1 MPETVPPPATRT
13 PRGFLVRVHELWTR
27 FRAWLPDRVDRRVRI
42 AAWVSLVLEVAIV
55 GTGGAVRLTD
65 SGLGCEWPLC
75 TPDSLFP
82 TAAQSYH
89 SLIEFGNRG
98 LSFFVGLAAI
108 AVIVLIAKFS
118 AERRDLWVM
127 SWIIFAGVLVQ
138 AAVGGILVIFHLH
151 PNMVAFHYLVSL
163 VLVAVSAAFLV
174 RMDQPSGARVRAVP
188 KGVAILVHTTSFALA
203 LTVLFGVLTTG
214 AGPHSGDPAVTLRN
228 GFDATLLEHV
238 HSWPAYAL
246 FALTLTLMIVA
257 LANSLTAIRN
267 AVIALLCVELVQI
280 AIGLYQ
286 ARNALPPFAVGVHM
300 VLAAVLVAL
309 CAVLVLQLKRPAD
322 AALHTVTAP
331 AVEARTPGAAA

>member
-1 MPETVPPPATRT
+1 MPEIAPPPAPRTRS
-13 PRGFLVRVHELWTR
+13 GFLARIQQFGDR
-27 FRAWLPDRVDRRVRI
+27 FIAWLPEHVDPRVRI
-42 AAWVSLVLEVAIV
+42 AAWISFVLEIAIV

-98 LSFFVGLAAI
+98 ISFFVGLAAI
-108 AVIVLIAKFS
+108 VVIVFVS
-118 AERRDLWVM
+118 RFRAERRDLCAM
-127 SWIIFAGVLVQ
+127 AWIVFTGVLVQ

-163 VLVAVSAAFLV
+163 ALVAVSAAFLV
-174 RMDQPSGARVRAVP
+174 RMEQPRGRRARAVP
-188 KGVAILVHTTSFALA
+188 KPVAVLVHVTSFVLA

-246 FALTLTLMIVA
+246 FALTLTLLIVS
-257 LANSLTAIRN
+257 LANRLTAIRN
-267 AVIALLCVELVQI
+267 AVIVLVAIELVQI
-280 AIGLYQ
+280 AVGLYQ
-286 ARNALPPFAVGVHM
+286 ARNAVPPLAVGVHM
-300 VLAAVLVAL
+300 VLAAVLVAA
-309 CAVLVLQLKRPAD
+309 CAALVLQLKRPAD
-322 AALHTVTAP
+322 AI
-331 AVEARTPGAAA
+331 AADAATRATTR

>member
-1 MPETVPPPATRT
+1 MPEIAPSSAPRTR
-13 PRGFLVRVHELWTR
+13 PGFLGRVHD
-27 FRAWLPDRVDRRVRI
+27 WLPDRVDLRVRI
-42 AAWVSLVLEVAIV
+42 AAWVSFVLEVAIV

-82 TAAQSYH
+82 TPEQSYH

-108 AVIVLIAKFS
+108 VVIVLIS
-118 AERRDLWVM
+118 RIRAERRDLWAM
-127 SWIIFAGVLVQ
+127 AWIVFAGVLVQ

-174 RMDQPSGARVRAVP
+174 RMGQPRGPRERVVP
-188 KGVAILVHTTSFALA
+188 KGVAILVHITSFVLA

-246 FALTLTLMIVA
+246 FALTLTLLVMT
-257 LANSLTAIRN
+257 LANSLTAIRS
-267 AVIALLCVELVQI
+267 AVIGLLAIELVQI
-280 AIGLYQ
+280 AVGLYQ
-286 ARNALPPFAVGVHM
+286 ARNALPPLAVDVHM
-300 VLAAVLVAL
+300 VLAAVLVAA
-309 CAVLVLQLKRPAD
+309 CTVLVLRVKGPAGRIASD
-322 AALHTVTAP
+322 QEAATAS
-331 AVEARTPGAAA
+331 

>member
-1 MPETVPPPATRT
+1 MPEIAPPPAPRTRT
-13 PRGFLVRVHELWTR
+13 GFLSRVHD
-27 FRAWLPDRVDRRVRI
+27 WLPEHVDLRVRI
-42 AAWVSLVLEVAIV
+42 AAWISFVLEVAIV

-82 TAAQSYH
+82 TAEQSYH

-108 AVIVLIAKFS
+108 AVIVLISRFR
-118 AERRDLWVM
+118 AERRHLWVM

-138 AAVGGILVIFHLH
+138 AAVGGILVIFQLH

-174 RMDQPSGARVRAVP
+174 RMRQPRGARVRAVP
-188 KGVAILVHTTSFALA
+188 KGVAILVHITSFALA

-246 FALTLTLMIVA
+246 FALTLTLLVVA
-257 LANSLTAIRN
+257 LANSLTTIRT
-267 AVIALLCVELVQI
+267 AVIGLLAIELVQI
-280 AIGLYQ
+280 AVGLYQ
-286 ARNALPPFAVGVHM
+286 ARNALPPLAVGVHM
-300 VLAAVLVAL
+300 VLAAVLVAA
-309 CAVLVLQLKRPAD
+309 CTAVVLGLKRPEKATAD
-322 AALHTVTAP
+322 PEAAVNRASSSP
-331 AVEARTPGAAA
+331 RG

>member
-1 MPETVPPPATRT
+1 MPEIAPQPA
-13 PRGFLVRVHELWTR
+13 PRSRSGFLSRVQD
-27 FRAWLPDRVDRRVRI
+27 WLPDRVDLRVRI
-42 AAWVSLVLEVAIV
+42 AAWVSLILEIAIV

-108 AVIVLIAKFS
+108 AVIVLVSRFR
-118 AERRDLWVM
+118 AERRDLWIM
-127 SWIIFAGVLVQ
+127 SWIIFAGVFVQ
-138 AAVGGILVIFHLH
+138 AVVGGILVIFQLH

-163 VLVAVSAAFLV
+163 VLVAVAAAFVV
-174 RMDQPSGARVRAVP
+174 RMGQPGGARERAVP
-188 KGVAILVHTTSFALA
+188 KGVAILVHITSFVLA
-203 LTVLFGVLTTG
+203 LTVIFGVLTTG

-228 GFDATLLEHV
+228 GFDATILEHV

-246 FALTLTLMIVA
+246 FALTLTLLVIA

-267 AVIALLCVELVQI
+267 AVIAVLAIELVQI
-280 AIGLYQ
+280 AVGLYQ
-286 ARNALPPFAVGVHM
+286 ARNALPPLAVGVHM
-300 VLAAVLVAL
+300 VLAAILVAA
-309 CAVLVLQLKRPAD
+309 CTALVLQLKRPAASRPSAAGAED
-322 AALHTVTAP
+322 AGATG
-331 AVEARTPGAAA
+331 TPSATTRG

>member
-1 MPETVPPPATRT
+1 MPEIAPQPAPRTRS
-13 PRGFLVRVHELWTR
+13 GFLGRVHD
-27 FRAWLPDRVDRRVRI
+27 WLPDRVDLRVRI
-42 AAWVSLVLEVAIV
+42 AAWISLILEIAIV

-108 AVIVLIAKFS
+108 AVIVLVSRFR
-118 AERRDLWVM
+118 AERRDLWIM

-138 AAVGGILVIFHLH
+138 AVVGGILVIFQLH

-163 VLVAVSAAFLV
+163 VLVAVAAAFVV
-174 RMDQPSGARVRAVP
+174 RMGQPGGARERAVP
-188 KGVAILVHTTSFALA
+188 KGVAILVHITSFVLA
-203 LTVLFGVLTTG
+203 LTVIFGVLTTG

-228 GFDATLLEHV
+228 GFDATILEHV

-246 FALTLTLMIVA
+246 FALTLTLLVIA

-267 AVIALLCVELVQI
+267 AVIAVLAIELVQI
-280 AIGLYQ
+280 AVGLYQ
-286 ARNALPPFAVGVHM
+286 ARNALPPLAVGVHM
-300 VLAAVLVAL
+300 VLAAILVAA
-309 CAVLVLQLKRPAD
+309 CTALVLQLKRPAASRPSAAGAED
-322 AALHTVTAP
+322 AGATG
-331 AVEARTPGAAA
+331 TPSATTRG

>member
-1 MPETVPPPATRT
+1 MPEIAPSSAPRTR
-13 PRGFLVRVHELWTR
+13 PGFLGRVHD
-27 FRAWLPDRVDRRVRI
+27 WLPDRVDLRVRI
-42 AAWVSLVLEVAIV
+42 AAWVSFVLEVAIV

-82 TAAQSYH
+82 TPEQSYH

-108 AVIVLIAKFS
+108 VVIVLIS
-118 AERRDLWVM
+118 RIRAERRDLWAM
-127 SWIIFAGVLVQ
+127 AWIVFAGVLVQ

-174 RMDQPSGARVRAVP
+174 RMGQPRGPRERVVP
-188 KGVAILVHTTSFALA
+188 KGVAILVHITSFVLA

-246 FALTLTLMIVA
+246 FALTLTLLVMT
-257 LANSLTAIRN
+257 LANSLTAIRS
-267 AVIALLCVELVQI
+267 AVIGLLAIELVQI
-280 AIGLYQ
+280 AVGLYQ
-286 ARNALPPFAVGVHM
+286 ARNALPPLAVGVHM
-300 VLAAVLVAL
+300 VLAAVLVAA
-309 CAVLVLQLKRPAD
+309 CTVLVLRVKGPAGRIASD
-322 AALHTVTAP
+322 QEAATAS
-331 AVEARTPGAAA
+331 

>member
-1 MPETVPPPATRT
+1 MPEIVTPPAPRTR
-13 PRGFLVRVHELWTR
+13 PGFLGRVHD
-27 FRAWLPDRVDRRVRI
+27 WLPDRVDLRVKI
-42 AAWVSLVLEVAIV
+42 AAWVSFVLEVAIV

-82 TAAQSYH
+82 TAEQSYH

-108 AVIVLIAKFS
+108 AVIVLISRFR
-118 AERRDLWVM
+118 AERRDLWTM
-127 SWIIFAGVLVQ
+127 AWIVFAGVLVQ

-174 RMDQPSGARVRAVP
+174 RMGQPSGPRERAVP
-188 KGVAILVHTTSFALA
+188 KAVAILVHITSFVLA
-203 LTVLFGVLTTG
+203 LTVIFGVLTTG

-228 GFDATLLEHV
+228 GFDATVLEHV

-246 FALTLTLMIVA
+246 FGLTLALLVIS
-257 LANSLTAIRN
+257 LANSLTVIRS
-267 AVIALLCVELVQI
+267 AVIGLLAIELVQI
-280 AIGLYQ
+280 AVGLYQ
-286 ARNALPPFAVGVHM
+286 ARNALPPLAVGVHM
-300 VLAAVLVAL
+300 VLAAVLVAA
-309 CAVLVLQLKRPAD
+309 CTVLVLRVKSPAEQAPLPAD
-322 AALHTVTAP
+322 A
-331 AVEARTPGAAA
+331 GASS

>member
-1 MPETVPPPATRT
+1 M
-13 PRGFLVRVHELWTR
+13 
-27 FRAWLPDRVDRRVRI
+27 RI
-42 AAWVSLVLEVAIV
+42 AAWVSFVLEVAIV

-82 TAAQSYH
+82 TPEQSYH

-108 AVIVLIAKFS
+108 VVIVLIS
-118 AERRDLWVM
+118 RIRAERRDLWAM
-127 SWIIFAGVLVQ
+127 AWIVFAGVLVQ

-174 RMDQPSGARVRAVP
+174 RMGQPRGPRERVVP
-188 KGVAILVHTTSFALA
+188 KGVAILVHITSFVLA
-203 LTVLFGVLTTG
+203 LTVIFGVLTTG

-246 FALTLTLMIVA
+246 FALTLTLLVIT
-257 LANSLTAIRN
+257 LANGLAAIRS
-267 AVIALLCVELVQI
+267 AVIGLLAIELVQI
-280 AIGLYQ
+280 AVGLYQ
-286 ARNALPPFAVGVHM
+286 ARNALPPLAVGVHM
-300 VLAAVLVAL
+300 VLAAVLVAA
-309 CAVLVLQLKRPAD
+309 CTVLVLRVKGPAGLIASD
-322 AALHTVTAP
+322 QEAGTAS
-331 AVEARTPGAAA
+331 

>member
-1 MPETVPPPATRT
+1 M
-13 PRGFLVRVHELWTR
+13 
-27 FRAWLPDRVDRRVRI
+27 RI
-42 AAWVSLVLEVAIV
+42 AAWVSLVLEIAIV

-108 AVIVLIAKFS
+108 AVIVLVSRIR
-118 AERRDLWVM
+118 AERRDLWIM

-138 AAVGGILVIFHLH
+138 AVVGGILVIFQLH

-163 VLVAVSAAFLV
+163 VLVAVSAAFVV
-174 RMDQPSGARVRAVP
+174 RMGQPRGARERAVP
-188 KGVAILVHTTSFALA
+188 RGVAILVHVTSFVLA

-228 GFDATLLEHV
+228 GFDATVLEHV

-246 FALTLTLMIVA
+246 FALTLTLLVIA
-257 LANSLTAIRN
+257 LANSLAAIRN
-267 AVIALLCVELVQI
+267 AVIVLLSIELVQV
-280 AIGLYQ
+280 AVGLYQ
-286 ARNALPPFAVGVHM
+286 ARNALPPLAVGVHM
-300 VLAAVLVAL
+300 VLAAILVAA
-309 CAVLVLQLKRPAD
+309 CTSLVLRLKRPAP
-322 AALHTVTAP
+322 TSP
-331 AVEARTPGAAA
+331 SAVRAEEAGAAGASAARG

>member
-1 MPETVPPPATRT
+1 MPEIAPSPAPRTR
-13 PRGFLVRVHELWTR
+13 PGFLGRVHN
-27 FRAWLPDRVDRRVRI
+27 WLPDRVDLRVRI
-42 AAWVSLVLEVAIV
+42 AAWVSFVLEVAIV

-82 TAAQSYH
+82 TPEQSYH

-108 AVIVLIAKFS
+108 VVIVLIS
-118 AERRDLWVM
+118 RIRAERRDLWAM
-127 SWIIFAGVLVQ
+127 AWIVFAGVLVQ

-174 RMDQPSGARVRAVP
+174 RMGQPRGPRERVVP
-188 KGVAILVHTTSFALA
+188 KGVAILVHITSFVLA

-246 FALTLTLMIVA
+246 FALTLTLLVIT
-257 LANSLTAIRN
+257 LANGLTAIRS
-267 AVIALLCVELVQI
+267 AVIGLLAIELVQI
-280 AIGLYQ
+280 AVGLYQ
-286 ARNALPPFAVGVHM
+286 ARNALPPLAVGVHM
-300 VLAAVLVAL
+300 VLAAVLVAA
-309 CAVLVLQLKRPAD
+309 CTVLVLRVKGPAGRIASD
-322 AALHTVTAP
+322 QEAGTAS
-331 AVEARTPGAAA
+331 